1 MIDFDAL
8 IRALTESDV
17 EFIIIGGLAA
27 SAHGSARSTSD
38 LDVVYRRTTENIDR
52 LVRALTPLTPYLRG
66 APAGLPFVWDA
77 RTIRNGLNFTL
88 ITSKGDID
96 LLGEV
101 TGGGGYDQLLPDSIE
116 LELFGIRARCLGLE
130 RLIQVKRAAGRAK
143 DFEAVAELEAI
154 LEERQRQQ
162 GDSRDK

>member
-1 MIDFDAL
+1 MIDFEAL

-38 LDVVYRRTTENIDR
+38 LDVVYRRTPENIDM
-52 LVRALTPLTPYLRG
+52 LVSALAPLNPYLRG
-66 APAGLPFVWDA
+66 APAGLPFLWAA

-96 LLGEV
+96 VLGEV
-101 TGGGGYDQLLPDSIE
+101 VGGGGYDQLFPDSIE
-116 LELFGIRARCLGLE
+116 VEVFGMRVRCLALE
-130 RLIQVKRAAGRAK
+130 RLIHVKRAAGRPK

-154 LEERQRQQ
+154 LEERNLHK
-162 GDSRDK
+162 GDSRDE